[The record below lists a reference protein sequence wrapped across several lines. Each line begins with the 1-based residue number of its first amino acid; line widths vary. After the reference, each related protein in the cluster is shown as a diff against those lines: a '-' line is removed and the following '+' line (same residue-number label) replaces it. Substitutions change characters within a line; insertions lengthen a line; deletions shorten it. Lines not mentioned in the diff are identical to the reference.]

1 MLQAVPQE
9 KTPLTRQLD
18 QLTMVVAAL
27 AGISLVVVIL
37 LGLAHGKGLDELFL
51 IGISVAVAAI
61 PTELPAVVTSM
72 LSLGTRALAAKG
84 AIVKRLR
91 SVETLGST
99 SAICTDKTGTL
110 TLNQMTARQ
119 LIVVGRRYDV
129 EGEGYS
135 TVGRILRVAGDT

>member
-1 MLQAVPQE
+1 MQTRSLRA
-9 KTPLTRQLD
+9 TPSPSTGATDFGVGVLSP
-18 QLTMVVAAL
+18 VSAASS
-27 AGISLVVVIL
+27 IS
-37 LGLAHGKGLDELFL
+37 
-51 IGISVAVAAI
+51 SVAAI

-110 TLNQMTARQ
+110 TLNPDDCA
-119 LIVVGRRYDV
+119 
-129 EGEGYS
+129 
-135 TVGRILRVAGDT
+135 